1 LQSDQVSEPDIRQ
14 PEPVPPTGHRSHG
27 DGGDA
32 GARASSGVGTG
43 DGAQSWRNLLQLDAE
58 IFAHRGIR
66 MLTPEARVL
75 INLKLNGP
83 MSVTAAMDLAGVSY
97 RGFYAVLDRLKQ
109 AGLVDQ
115 VKDRDDQRVR
125 NLQLDPTT
133 PIPASGL

>member
-1 LQSDQVSEPDIRQ
+1 MLQGDQVSVSDFRQ
-14 PEPVPPTGHRSHG
+14 SGPVPPQGHDSHG
-27 DGGDA
+27 DAGEA
-32 GARASSGVGTG
+32 GARAGSG

-83 MSVTAAMDLAGVSY
+83 MSVTAAMELAGVSY

-115 VKDRDDQRVR
+115 VKDQEDQRVR